1 MVYTR
6 LLRGKGQGK
15 KLFGV
20 VHFADL
26 NIPSLQNEQ
35 SLPERSN
42 VRCEQA
48 PQKWLIFQTETYGAF
63 VSCVRVEF
71 TGEYGMPYSRWRITK
86 ATIVVM
92 ARG

>member
-42 VRCEQA
+42 VR
-48 PQKWLIFQTETYGAF
+48 
-63 VSCVRVEF
+63 
-71 TGEYGMPYSRWRITK
+71 
-86 ATIVVM
+86 
-92 ARG
+92 